1 MESGRNNTYSIDQ
14 SVLIQYIIYLTI
26 QLEDYIYSQSNTT
39 LIVKGR
45 IDSLIINGSNN
56 KIIIKRSID
65 SLIINGSNNKITLQ
79 RTIDSLIINGSQTKI
94 DATHRNCFLD
104 DVIFNGSNNIIEIN
118 QNSQDLSYIQNGRN
132 NKIYMNNN
140 NRNVR
145 NNNRDNSISMF
156 ISNSQ
161 NMPFNLDE
169 VNSFCKYNIYNSLYL
184 NIVLRNFS
192 IFSHFDN
199 IFNNEFF
206 NDAFNNANN
215 SNNAYNDNIV
225 NNVNNVNNANIID
238 NVGDDNNNNSR
249 EENEQLFLNK
259 KRKYI
264 HELDEF
270 KYKNIKKFSD
280 KEGDI
285 CSICIMEFKGS
296 NIIKKFPCNHIFH
309 KDCISQWLKKS
320 NRCPLCNH
328 DITEEVN
335 NVKIK
340 SEDDDE

>member
-65 SLIINGSNNKITLQ
+65 SLIINGSNNKIALQ
-79 RTIDSLIINGSQTKI
+79 RTIDSLIINGSRTKI

-145 NNNRDNSISMF
+145 NNNRDNSIS
-156 ISNSQ
+156 
-161 NMPFNLDE
+161 
-169 VNSFCKYNIYNSLYL
+169 
-184 NIVLRNFS
+184 
-192 IFSHFDN
+192 